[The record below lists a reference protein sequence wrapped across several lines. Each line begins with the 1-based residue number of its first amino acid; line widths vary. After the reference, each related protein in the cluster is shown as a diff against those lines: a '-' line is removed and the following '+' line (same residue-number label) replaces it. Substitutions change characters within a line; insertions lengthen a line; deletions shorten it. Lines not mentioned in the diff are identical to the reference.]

1 MEPGG
6 AASVRAATL
15 SAVQRLPTWPVA
27 AGSLLI
33 GFAVADLTGVRPLGG
48 IVLFLAAL
56 WCGLRWRREQGF
68 AVALLMVLAYLAA
81 FALSHP
87 LGRAIGSWPAVVAV
101 SAVVGLIAWARVD
114 RDAPPGSGVSPAP
127 SR

>member
-1 MEPGG
+1 M
-6 AASVRAATL
+6 
-15 SAVQRLPTWPVA
+15 QRLPTWPVA
-27 AGSLLI
+27 AGSLLL

-56 WCGLRWRREQGF
+56 WCGLRWRRAQGLVV
-68 AVALLMVLAYLAA
+68 AVLLVAAYLAA

-87 LGRAIGSWPAVVAV
+87 LGRAIGSWPAVLVV
-101 SAVVGLIAWARVD
+101 SALVGVVAWARAD
-114 RDAPPGSGVSPAP
+114 RELPPGTGVSPAA